1 MSNRQEKYNLNQ
13 QIYEN
18 SDKTIKIFKIRKYA
32 SIKYIAVKVYE
43 KRRLRNKY
51 SYEYD
56 LIHSIKNEGIIN
68 ILSSSEDHNYYYMEM
83 E

>member
-1 MSNRQEKYNLNQ
+1 MKITSNHQDKYNLNQ

-43 KRRLRNKY
+43 KRRHRNKY

-56 LIHSIKNEGIIN
+56 LIYTIKNEGIID
-68 ILSSSEDHNYYYMEM
+68 IICIF
-83 E
+83 